1 MIPVTDLRCYSDRA
15 NQALT
20 TLRTALN
27 KPTLDVA
34 CALGIVAGIIADIQA
49 GRHPLKHPDDW
60 PQRNRWPQ
68 RPHWGKW
75 ASAIE
80 TLAAACGARAQCD

>member
-34 CALGIVAGIIADIQA
+34 CALGIIADIQA